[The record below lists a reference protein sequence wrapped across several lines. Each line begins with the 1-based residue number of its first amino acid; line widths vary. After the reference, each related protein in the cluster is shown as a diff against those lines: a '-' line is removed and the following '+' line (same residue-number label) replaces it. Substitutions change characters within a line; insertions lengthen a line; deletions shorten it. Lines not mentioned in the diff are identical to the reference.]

1 MKRIVLAMLLFV
13 VSVAAETQQHS
24 VQVRLFWQ
32 HPPAQISIAPQ
43 GATLRNCER
52 CAVTRLKA
60 SLEIT
65 AKGSSVTASSRSS
78 PIFYLTGQ
86 IRISGNG
93 FPPFT
98 IDNELRI
105 QAREDLLLL
114 TLTMPLDE
122 YVTAVL
128 QGESASFKSDEA
140 LKAMAVAARTYA
152 VRFGSRH
159 HLEGFDFCDT
169 THCQDLRLGNE
180 SPRAR
185 AAAAATER
193 ELLWF
198 EGRPAATYYHRSCG
212 GEIEDAKALEP
223 DLHVRYLMRHHDDY
237 CVRTPDEWQS
247 EISKTDLARALGRP
261 VASLRVVARG
271 DSGRVQRLLIRD
283 RAITATDFRLAVG
296 RALGW
301 DKVRS
306 DLYEEEDLGDRILFR
321 GRGQGHG
328 VGLCQSGAESMGE
341 QGHGYREILAYYY
354 PGTAVG
360 INAQGLSWEKLPG
373 ELLDLVSTDRNDA
386 PVLLPAAERALH
398 FAVEHTGLQ
407 MRTRPQLKVYPT
419 IAIYRDATGEPGWV
433 AASTLGSTVRLQP
446 ISTLQETH
454 SLDSTLRHE
463 FLHMLI
469 ESNAK
474 SDTPLW
480 FREGLVVYLAGDSS
494 GREKATMSGEAID
507 RVISSPKTQA
517 EVRLAYRQAAALVRD
532 LDRRYTRARL
542 IDWLRNGMPDDIR
555 RSVTSAGVHEVAK

>member
-1 MKRIVLAMLLFV
+1 MKRIVLVMLLFV
-13 VSVAAETQQHS
+13 VSVAAETQQRS

-32 HPPAQISIAPQ
+32 HPPAQISIVPH
-43 GATLRNCER
+43 GSTLRICES
-52 CAVTRLKA
+52 CAPTRLKA
-60 SLEIT
+60 LLEIT
-65 AKGSSVTASSRSS
+65 AKGSSVTAGSRSS
-78 PIFYLTGQ
+78 PIFYVTGEV
-86 IRISGNG
+86 RISGNG
-93 FPPFT
+93 FPAFT

-152 VRFGSRH
+152 IRFGSRH
-159 HLEGFDFCDT
+159 RLEGFDFCDT

-185 AAAAATER
+185 VAAAATER

-198 EGRPAATYYHRSCG
+198 EGRPAAAYYHRSCG
-212 GEIEDAKALEP
+212 GEIDDAKALEP
-223 DLHVRYLMRHHDDY
+223 ELHVRYLKRHHDDY
-237 CVRTPDEWQS
+237 CVRIPDEWQS
-247 EISKTDLARALGRP
+247 EISKADLARALGRP
-261 VASLRVVARG
+261 VASVRVIARG
-271 DSGRVQRLLIRD
+271 DSGRVQRLLVTN

-296 RALGW
+296 RTLGW
-301 DKVRS
+301 DKLRS
-306 DLYEEEDLGDRILFR
+306 DLYQEEDRGDSILFR

-341 QGHGYREILAYYY
+341 QGHSYREILAYYY

-373 ELLDLVSTDRNDA
+373 ESLDLVSTDRNDA
-386 PVLLPAAERALH
+386 PALLPAAERALH
-398 FAVEHTGLQ
+398 FAVERTGLQ

-446 ISTLQETH
+446 ISTLQRTN

-494 GREKATMSGEAID
+494 PKDKANMSGERID

-542 IDWLRNGMPDDIR
+542 IDWLRNGFPDDIR

>member
-52 CAVTRLKA
+52 CAATRLKA

-65 AKGSSVTASSRSS
+65 AKGSSVTAPSRSS

-86 IRISGNG
+86 VRISGNG

-159 HLEGFDFCDT
+159 RLEGFDFCDT

-185 AAAAATER
+185 AAAAATEG

-198 EGRPAATYYHRSCG
+198 EGRPAAAYYHRSCG
-212 GEIEDAKALEP
+212 GEIDDAKALEP
-223 DLHVRYLMRHHDDY
+223 DLHVRYLKRHHDDY
-237 CVRTPDEWQS
+237 CVRIPDEWQA
-247 EISKTDLARALGRP
+247 EISKADLARALGRP
-261 VASLRVVARG
+261 VASVRVIARG
-271 DSGRVQRLLIRD
+271 DSGRVQRLLVTN

-296 RALGW
+296 RTLGW
-301 DKVRS
+301 DKLRS
-306 DLYEEEDLGDRILFR
+306 DLYQEEDRGDSILFR

-341 QGHGYREILAYYY
+341 RGHGYREILAYYY
-354 PGTAVG
+354 PGTELG

-373 ELLDLVSTDRNDA
+373 ESLDLVSTNRNDA

-398 FAVEHTGLQ
+398 FALERTGLQ
-407 MRTRPQLKVYPT
+407 IRTRPQLKVYPT

-446 ISTLQETH
+446 ISTLQRTQ

-469 ESNAK
+469 EGNAK
-474 SDTPLW
+474 PDTPLW

-494 GREKATMSGEAID
+494 GRDKATMSGEAID

-532 LDRRYTRARL
+532 LDSRYTRRKL
-542 IDWLRNGMPDDIR
+542 IDWLRNGLPDDIC
-555 RSVTSAGVHEVAK
+555 RSVTSARVHEVAK